1 MMKVYFGHYFKKKWK
16 HYSLL
21 STESGITWRMGRSYI
36 EFGNKSVSSCLT
48 NSYAN
53 GGIKTINIPEN

>member
-21 STESGITWRMGRSYI
+21 STESSITWRMGRSYI
-36 EFGNKSVSSCLT
+36 EFGNKSASSCLIVILT
-48 NSYAN
+48 
-53 GGIKTINIPEN
+53 EV